1 MKRVFPVVAAMLAAV
16 LATVASG
23 QDQDILKPEQA
34 FRYTVTAVDDA
45 LLVRWTIEP
54 EHYLYQERMSFE
66 SRTAGVSLGP
76 AVMPEGKLYTD
87 EYFGEMHIY
96 RGSAEIRLPIAARS
110 PGIDSL
116 ALAIKS
122 QGCADVGLC
131 YPPQVWVT
139 NVALPP
145 AGNAPKSGRLSALLG
160 SAAAAGGPKDE
171 PLPVEQAFRFR
182 TELADPFTLQVLWR
196 IAPGYYLYRHTLGV
210 ETTSSS
216 VQFGAPSLPPGVPK
230 VDEEYGNTLV
240 FFDEVA
246 MTVPLTRSGPGA
258 QSLPLTI
265 RFQGCKEDSI
275 CYPPQAVA
283 ATIDLPAATAAGAA
297 SAGNRTA
304 VPAEAA
310 PATAPESEQDL
321 LFALIRDGNLF
332 AVMAMFAGL
341 GLLLSF
347 TPCCLPMYP
356 ILSGIIVG
364 HSTTERAGH
373 GRQGGSKKA
382 FLLSV
387 AFVLGMAVT
396 YTILGAVF
404 AAAGSQVQAVMQQP
418 AVTIGVALLFVA
430 LALSMFG
437 LFDLQIP
444 ASWQTKLNT
453 ISGEQRSGSFIGA
466 GIMGIISAAVV
477 TTCVTP
483 PLVAAL
489 TVIAKTGDVARGA
502 MALFA
507 LAIGMGIPLLA
518 IGASAGRLMPKAG
531 AWMVSVKAAFGLMM
545 LGMAVWMLDRLWPG
559 TLTLALWAVLLVIGG
574 IFLGAFAPLDGSA
587 TMPRKLGKGFG
598 IVAIIYGAALLV
610 GALAG
615 NDDALRPL
623 KFASAPSVTGNNK
636 SGNAH
641 LQFTRIKTVDDLER
655 AVASAAAEG
664 RPVVLDFY
672 ADWCVSCKEM
682 EKYTFPDPAVRSA
695 LTDAVVLQADVT
707 KVDAEDQAL
716 MQRFGIIGPPTIM
729 FFTADGMEQTSRRIV
744 GFKPAAEFAAH
755 LRSVFGDASGPA
767 TTAVATNQP

>member
-1 MKRVFPVVAAMLAAV
+1 MRRVFQVVAAALGAF
-16 LATVASG
+16 LATVAVG
-23 QDQDILKPEQA
+23 QDQDILRPEQA
-34 FRYTVTAVDDA
+34 FRYTVTASADA

-66 SRTAGVSLGP
+66 SRTAGITLGP

-96 RGSAEIRLPIAARS
+96 RGTVEIRLPIGARS
-110 PGIDSL
+110 AGVDSL
-116 ALAIKS
+116 ALAVKS

-139 NVALPP
+139 NVALPA
-145 AGNAPKSGRLSALLG
+145 AGNPPVSGRLSALLG
-160 SAAAAGGPKDE
+160 AAASGGGPKDE

-182 TELADPFTLQVLWR
+182 VEPEDPFTLNVSWQ
-196 IAPGYYLYRHTLGV
+196 IAPGYYLYRHTLGA
-210 ETTSSS
+210 ETTSTS
-216 VQFGAPSLPPGVPK
+216 VQLASPSLPPGLPK

-240 FFDEVA
+240 FYDEVA

-283 ATIDLPAATAAGAA
+283 TTVELPAATAAGAA
-297 SAGNRTA
+297 SA
-304 VPAEAA
+304 AA
-310 PATAPESEQDL
+310 PAAAPESEQDR
-321 LFALIRDGNLF
+321 LFTLIRDGNLF

-364 HSTTERAGH
+364 HSGEAGSA
-373 GRQGGSKKA
+373 RA

-387 AFVLGMAVT
+387 AFVFGMAVT

-418 AVTIGVALLFVA
+418 AVIIGVALLFVA

-444 ASWQTKLNT
+444 ASWQTKLTT
-453 ISGEQRSGSFIGA
+453 ISGQQRSGSFVGA

-502 MALFA
+502 LALFA

-531 AWMVSVKAAFGLMM
+531 AWMVSVKNAFGLMM

-559 TLTLALWAVLLVIGG
+559 TLTLALWAVLLVMGG

-587 TMPRKLGKGFG
+587 TLSRKLGKGFG
-598 IVAIIYGAALLV
+598 IVAILYGAALLI

-615 NDDALRPL
+615 NEDALRPL
-623 KFASAPSVTGNNK
+623 QFAGAPSVTGDK
-636 SGNAH
+636 ASGGAH

-655 AVASAAAEG
+655 AVVGAAAEG

-682 EKYTFPDPAVRSA
+682 EKYTFPDPAVRAA
-695 LTDAVVLQADVT
+695 LTDVVVLQADVT
-707 KVDAEDQAL
+707 GVDAEDQAL

-729 FFTADGMEQTSRRIV
+729 FFTADGMEQTSRRVV

-755 LRSVFGDASGPA
+755 VQSVFGVPA
-767 TTAVATNQP
+767 GAAVATNQP